1 MDMTLYEAQAAA
13 QGYVALAGMDEVGRG
28 PFAGPVVAACV
39 LLDWTNPIPGVRDSK
54 KVTPKRREALL
65 PRILETAT
73 AVGIGSVAAGD
84 IDRINILEATK
95 RAMREAVAA
104 MAAQPDYVL
113 VDAVQGL
120 GLPMPTQPIIH
131 GDALSYLIA
140 AASIVAKQTRDAYMI
155 EMDAQ
160 HPGYGFAKH
169 KGYGTPEHRAAI
181 KALGPCPL
189 HRMTFIRNWL

>member
-39 LLDWTNPIPGVRDSK
+39 LLDWRNPIPGVRDSK

-65 PRILETAT
+65 PRILEAAT
-73 AVGIGSVAAGD
+73 AVGIGSIPAED

-95 RAMREAVAA
+95 RAMWEAVAA

-160 HPGYGFAKH
+160 YPGYGFAKH

>member
-39 LLDWTNPIPGVRDSK
+39 LLDWRNPIPGVRDSK
-54 KVTPKRREALL
+54 KVSPKRREATL
-65 PRILETAT
+65 PLILETAT
-73 AVGIGSVAAGD
+73 AVGIGSVPAGD

-95 RAMREAVAA
+95 RAMRQAVAA

-160 HPGYGFAKH
+160 YPGYGFAKH
-169 KGYGTPEHRAAI
+169 KGYGTLEHRAAL
-181 KALGPCPL
+181 KSLGPCPL

>member
-39 LLDWTNPIPGVRDSK
+39 LLDFRNPIPGVRDSK

-73 AVGIGSVAAGD
+73 AVGIGSVPAGD

-160 HPGYGFAKH
+160 YPGYGFAKH

>member
-39 LLDWTNPIPGVRDSK
+39 LLDWRNPIPGVRDSK

-65 PRILETAT
+65 PRILEAAT
-73 AVGIGSVAAGD
+73 AVGIGSIPAED

-160 HPGYGFAKH
+160 YPGYGFAKH

>member
-1 MDMTLYEAQAAA
+1 MDMTLYEAQATA

-39 LLDWTNPIPGVRDSK
+39 LLDWRNPIPGVRDSK
-54 KVTPKRREALL
+54 KVSPKRREATL
-65 PRILETAT
+65 PLILETAT
-73 AVGIGSVAAGD
+73 AVGIGSVPAGD

-95 RAMREAVAA
+95 RAMRQAVAA

-160 HPGYGFAKH
+160 YPGYGFAKH
-169 KGYGTPEHRAAI
+169 KGYGTLEHRAAL
-181 KALGPCPL
+181 KSLGPCPL

>member
-1 MDMTLYEAQAAA
+1 MDMTQYEAQAAA

-39 LLDWTNPIPGVRDSK
+39 LLDWRNPIPGVRDSK
-54 KVTPKRREALL
+54 KVTPRRREALL
-65 PRILETAT
+65 PRILETAA
-73 AVGIGSVAAGD
+73 AVGIGSVPAGD

-104 MAAQPDYVL
+104 MAARPDYVL

-120 GLPMPTQPIIH
+120 GLPMPTQPILH

-160 HPGYGFAKH
+160 YPGYGFAKH
-169 KGYGTPEHRAAI
+169 KGYGTPEHRAAL

>member
-39 LLDWTNPIPGVRDSK
+39 LLDWRNPIPGVRDSK
-54 KVTPKRREALL
+54 KVSPKRREATL
-65 PRILETAT
+65 PLILETAT
-73 AVGIGSVAAGD
+73 AVGIGSVPAGD

-95 RAMREAVAA
+95 RAMRQAVAA

-140 AASIVAKQTRDAYMI
+140 VASIVAKQTRDAYMI

-160 HPGYGFAKH
+160 YPGYGFAKH
-169 KGYGTPEHRAAI
+169 KGYGTLEHRAAL
-181 KALGPCPL
+181 KSLGPCPL

>member
-1 MDMTLYEAQAAA
+1 MTLYEAQATA

-39 LLDWTNPIPGVRDSK
+39 LLDWRNPIPGVRDSK
-54 KVTPKRREALL
+54 KVSPKRREATL
-65 PRILETAT
+65 PLILETAT
-73 AVGIGSVAAGD
+73 AVGIGSVPAGD

-95 RAMREAVAA
+95 RAMRQAVAA

-160 HPGYGFAKH
+160 YPGYGFAKH
-169 KGYGTPEHRAAI
+169 KGYGTLEHRAAL
-181 KALGPCPL
+181 KSLGPCPL

>member
-39 LLDWTNPIPGVRDSK
+39 LLDWKNPIPGVRDSK